1 MQIAGRTIFITG
13 GGGGIGGGMAQAFAE
28 QGGRI
33 ILADIDAG
41 FAEAEA
47 AKLPAGTDAMALPIE
62 ALVKD
67 LPLGAITPAPALRQ
81 RSASRMSAVMQSVS
95 APARS
100 AIQSSAASNPSLTT
114 TRSINSCAGMRIG
127 LLLTMVTG
135 TPWRKATL

>member
-1 MQIAGRTIFITG
+1 MIART
-13 GGGGIGGGMAQAFAE
+13 
-28 QGGRI
+28 
-33 ILADIDAG
+33 
-41 FAEAEA
+41 
-47 AKLPAGTDAMALPIE
+47 AMALPIE
-62 ALVKD
+62 ALVKG
-67 LPLGAITPAPALRQ
+67 LPLGASTCAPAFRQ
-81 RSASRMSAVMQSVS
+81 RSASRISAVMHSVS